1 MCSTCAKQKLSQPVE
16 ANDDDDDD
24 NDNVV
29 NNNTDRCMVIICM
42 GYIMVCLPVRREG
55 KGNRFNPR

>member
-1 MCSTCAKQKLSQPVE
+1 MLLVVFVVSTVCSTCAKQKLSQPVE

-29 NNNTDRCMVIICM
+29 NNNTDRCMVIIRGTSWSPFAC
-42 GYIMVCLPVRREG
+42 E
-55 KGNRFNPR
+55 